1 MAEDLIKVKDLPII
15 SNYEDVLPDDRVV
28 TTHLSGSTRET
39 VAVTIDAL
47 GRKVEADAP
56 NSSAVPRNLFGYDDP
71 VAADGRNNDLYFKLM
86 NGATGLVVTS
96 SYIKIDGTWVSFQVT
111 DDNWRRFLE
120 GQGFD
125 VISYDATSVKA
136 HAFENNQLI
145 NNVIMPNVTHVYE
158 YAFKGSSLKSMTLPS
173 CVFIGDNAFDD
184 CRVYLDQSHIDLPSI
199 ETIGNYAFNGFGD
212 ADHISTIN
220 ISNVREIGHHAFY
233 HPYFWRNKQSGVLD
247 LPNCEVIGE
256 QAFGAY
262 GSGRPHMYV
271 QRVNLPSIVIIGPQA
286 FRTLEGPDNFEMHIG
301 PNCETIDGNILFWT
315 EIPNNKGSIYVE
327 AITPPTLVDGFA
339 MSMGSPEWYPAHIY
353 VPYQSVQAYKEA
365 SKWSMYASL
374 IEAIPEEE

>member
-56 NSSAVPRNLFGYDDP
+56 NSAAVPRNLFGYDDP

-173 CVFIGDNAFDD
+173 CVFIGENAFEDCEYYLNGTYIDLPNIEEIGDNAFD
-184 CRVYLDQSHIDLPSI
+184 
-199 ETIGNYAFNGFGD
+199 GFGNS
-212 ADHISTIN
+212 DHRATIN
-220 ISNVREIGHHAFY
+220 ISNVKEVGARAFY
-233 HPYFWRNKQSGVLD
+233 HSYFWDQYSGPLTLD
-247 LPNCEVIGE
+247 LPNCETIGTS
-256 QAFGAY
+256 AFGAY
-262 GSGRPHMYV
+262 GDSYPHLNV
-271 QRVNLPSIVIIGPQA
+271 NRINLPSIVTIGDQA
-286 FRTLEGPDNFEMHIG
+286 FRAIEGPSNFEIHIG
-301 PNCETIDGNILFWT
+301 PNCESIGDGIFFWGDFANHT
-315 EIPNNKGSIYVE
+315 TDMYIE
-327 AITPPTLVDGFA
+327 AVNPPTLNGSFGDGYT
-339 MSMGSPEWYPAHIY
+339 WRPAHIY
-353 VPYQSVQAYKEA
+353 VPYQSIQAYKTA
-365 SKWSMYASL
+365 DNWSNYADV

>member
-56 NSSAVPRNLFGYDDP
+56 NSAAVPRNLFGYENP
-71 VAADGRNNDLYFKLM
+71 SASDGRNNDLYFKLM
-86 NGATGLVVTS
+86 NGATGIVVIA
-96 SYIKIDGTWVSFQVT
+96 SYIKINGQWISFQVT

-136 HAFENNQLI
+136 HAFENNTQI

-173 CVFIGDNAFDD
+173 CVFIGENAFEN
-184 CRVYLDQSHIDLPSI
+184 CEVYLDGTHIDLPNV
-199 ETIGNYAFNGFGD
+199 ETIGANAFSLFGN
-212 ADHISTIN
+212 ADHKSTIN
-220 ISNVREIGHHAFY
+220 ISNIKNVGNRAFY
-233 HPYFWRNKQSGVLD
+233 HPYFWRDRDAIITFEK
-247 LPNCEVIGE
+247 CETIGE
-256 QAFGAY
+256 QAFAAY
-262 GSGRPHMYV
+262 GDSYPHLFV
-271 QRVNLPSIVIIGPQA
+271 KILNLPSIVSIGEQA
-286 FRTLEGPDNFEMHIG
+286 FRAIDAPDDFELHIG
-301 PNCETIDGNILFWT
+301 PNCKTIGPNILYT
-315 EIPNNKGSIYVE
+315 PDIRNNKGSIYVE
-327 AITPPTLVDGFA
+327 AITPPTLVDGFS

-374 IEAIPEEE
+374 IEAIPEVE